1 MKISVN
7 WLKSLVPVQE
17 SAQQIADRLS
27 VSGLEVEHIED
38 WESLPGGLKG
48 FVVGQVLTCE
58 KHPDADRLSVTTVN
72 VGSGEPLNIVCGAP
86 NVAAGQK
93 VVVATVGTEVRIP
106 GKEPFSIG
114 KSKIR
119 GAVSEGMICAEDEMG
134 LGNNHDGIL
143 VLPDSVEVGTL
154 AADHFGIE
162 RDTVLEIGLTAN
174 RGDAASH
181 LGVARDVAALYGVNV
196 IRLEAL
202 SFDGTGAAAKNI
214 SIENADLC
222 QRYVGVSI
230 EGIEVK
236 ESPDWLKNRLKA
248 IDIEPKNNVVDATN
262 YVLHH
267 FGQPVHAFDAD
278 CLGKNVHIR
287 LASGLGEKAVLLDG
301 KEIELKASDIVIAD
315 EQNILALAGVMGGK
329 SSAVSSETQNVFLEI
344 AHFHPT
350 YVRKSAKAHVINTDA
365 SFRFERGIDLDN
377 LSNVA
382 GFLSGL
388 ILDISGGR
396 LVGMTDEYPSKREEK
411 AISLSLKA
419 LNDFA
424 GYSYEIADVERIL
437 SSLGFGVSA
446 MNAGQWTVKVP
457 GWRNDVEHAVDL
469 YEEVMRI
476 YGYDRIPMSGKMQV
490 SLGDFSGMERKKKE
504 NITRNYLVDRGLFE
518 AQTNS
523 LVSPEWYSSESL
535 VALSNPLS
543 TDMSVMRESL
553 IPGLLQSVAYN
564 QNRQARRVQLF
575 EFGRVYG
582 KSETGD
588 FKETPVL
595 AIVLWGQK
603 EEESWESKAE
613 KVDYFELKRLVSGL
627 IARLD
632 SGLSVGDCDIKRVSG
647 SWMKKADVSGDV
659 WSVEIPLKK
668 LFKAGRKQVRYEEA
682 SKFFQVRRDLSLVV
696 EKSVGFS
703 QLESVVK
710 SAKLKNLVDFKVF
723 DVFEGKPL
731 EEGKKAI
738 SLSFAFNKKDEPMKE
753 GEADAS
759 MDRLMKSFEEIGAL
773 IRR

>member
-7 WLKSLVPVQE
+7 WLKSLVPVEE

-27 VSGLEVEHIED
+27 VSGLEVEHIEE

-58 KHPDADRLSVTTVN
+58 KHPDADRLSVTTVD
-72 VGSGEPLNIVCGAP
+72 VGTGEPLNIVCGAP
-86 NVAAGQK
+86 NVATGQK
-93 VVVATVGTEVRIP
+93 VVVAKVGTEVRIP

-134 LGNNHDGIL
+134 LGAGHDGIM
-143 VLPDSVEVGTL
+143 VLHDSVEVGTL
-154 AADHFGIE
+154 AADYFGIE

-181 LGVARDVAALYGVNV
+181 LGVARDVAALYGATV
-196 IRLEAL
+196 LEQKAL
-202 SFDGTGAAAKNI
+202 DFEGFGSASKSI
-214 SIENADLC
+214 VIENSELC
-222 QRYVGVSI
+222 RRYVGVSI
-230 EGIEVK
+230 EGVEIK
-236 ESPDWLKNRLKA
+236 ESPEWLKNRLKA

-278 CLGKNVHIR
+278 CLGKEVYVR
-287 LASGLGEKAVLLDG
+287 LASGQKAVLLDG
-301 KEIELKASDIVIAD
+301 KEIELKTSDLVIAD
-315 EQNILALAGVMGGK
+315 DQHVHALAGVMGGK
-329 SSAVSSETQNVFLEI
+329 SSAVSGETKNLFLEI

-365 SFRFERGIDLDN
+365 SFRFERGIDIEN
-377 LSNVA
+377 LPNVA

-388 ILDISGGR
+388 ILDIAGGR
-396 LVGMTDEYPSKREEK
+396 LVGMTDEYPSKREK
-411 AISLSLKA
+411 KTIDLSLGA
-419 LNDFA
+419 LNQFA
-424 GYSYEIADVERIL
+424 GYTYEVADVERIL
-437 SSLGFGVSA
+437 SSLGFGVRGASEGHW
-446 MNAGQWTVKVP
+446 MVDVP
-457 GWRNDVEHAVDL
+457 GWRNDVEQVVDL

-523 LVSPEWYSSESL
+523 LVSPEWYNSESL
-535 VALSNPLS
+535 VGLSNPLS
-543 TDMSVMRESL
+543 ADMSVMRESL

-582 KSETGD
+582 KSDSGE

-595 AIVLWGQK
+595 AIVLWGSK
-603 EEESWESKAE
+603 DVESWEGREE
-613 KVDYFELKRLVSGL
+613 KVDFFSLKRLVSGVL
-627 IARLD
+627 ARLD
-632 SGLSVGDCDIKRVSG
+632 SGLSVADCEIKRVSG
-647 SWMKKADVSGDV
+647 AWMKKADVSGEV

-668 LFKAGRKQVRYEEA
+668 LYKPSRKQVRYEEA

-696 EKSVGFS
+696 DKAVGFA
-703 QLESVVK
+703 QLETLVK
-710 SAKLKNLVDFKVF
+710 SSKMKNLVEFKVF

-731 EEGKKAI
+731 DEGKKAI

-759 MDRLMKSFEEIGAL
+759 MDRLMKSFEEMGAL